1 MDNKLLLA
9 VRFDAVDKMSGAL
22 KNITASGKSGAKIL
36 KSMNDEARALEK
48 ELAAVRK
55 KMAGG
60 EGNLFE
66 LMNQER
72 QLADNVHKS
81 NGALALQEKR
91 FARIEKFKGTTQK
104 IAAGAGTAG
113 AIASATLTAPLV
125 ALGIESV
132 NAAREAKAAEAQVNA
147 SLASMG
153 SGAGRSL
160 DQLKGRAEALMKTSL
175 FDDDEILKSVTANL
189 LTFGKVQGPIFDR
202 AQQAAVDLATK
213 MGGDLQGRVLQVGK
227 ALQDPVK
234 GVTALGR
241 AGVQFSADQ
250 KAMIKSMVA
259 SGQTAKAQGLI
270 LAELEKQVGGS
281 AAAARKADPFAA
293 AKIDL
298 DEAKQAMGE
307 QLIPIMT
314 KLTKGV
320 TFLIEKFNGLSPAT
334 KQWIVGGLALVAVIG
349 PMLLGVAGLATA
361 AGAIPAI
368 LGAIGAAI
376 AFLLSP
382 IGLVVAGVVLV
393 GAALYGVGSLIA
405 KNWDSIKAGASAF
418 GSWIWNKIVSI
429 GASIGKGFMAGLAAL
444 NPFTVAKNLISR
456 ISPAVD
462 SFKKF
467 LGINSPSKL
476 FMGFGHAIPK
486 GLAMG
491 IDKGAKRPLRS
502 VARMAGGVAGAGA
515 LALTPAFGST
525 PATGAAQGQ
534 RAQIATGGT
543 AQPITINVY
552 GADGQDVKALADEVM
567 RRIEKAQGVKSRSR
581 YDD

>member
-22 KNITASGKSGAKIL
+22 KNITSSGKTGAKIL
-36 KSMNDEARALEK
+36 RDMKDEARKLERELGDVRKQIVGGLAGGGKLQGLVQREK
-48 ELAAVRK
+48 ELASAANK
-55 KMAGG
+55 A
-60 EGNLFE
+60 NA
-66 LMNQER
+66 
-72 QLADNVHKS
+72 QLDIQK
-81 NGALALQEKR
+81 GK

-113 AIASATLTAPLV
+113 AIASATLTAPLI
-125 ALGIESV
+125 AIGIESV
-132 NAAREAKAAEAQVNA
+132 NAAREAKAAEAQVTA

-153 SGAGRSL
+153 GGAGRSL
-160 DQLKGRAEALMKTSL
+160 EQLKANAEGLMKTSL

-202 AQQAAVDLATK
+202 AQQAAVDLASK
-213 MGGDLQGRVLQVGK
+213 MGGDLQGRTLQIGK

-234 GVTALGR
+234 GITALGR
-241 AGVQFSADQ
+241 AGVQFSDDQ

-281 AAAARKADPFAA
+281 GEAARNADPMAAAN
-293 AKIDL
+293 IDL
-298 DEAKQAMGE
+298 GEAKQAMGE
-307 QLIPIMT
+307 ALVPIMT

-334 KQWIVGGLALVAVIG
+334 KQWIAGGLALVAIIG
-349 PMLLGVAGLATA
+349 PLLLGVSGLVMAF
-361 AGAIPAI
+361 GAIPAI
-368 LGAIGAAI
+368 IGFVGGAFA
-376 AFLLSP
+376 LLFSP
-382 IGLVVAGVVLV
+382 IGLVVAAIV
-393 GAALYGVGSLIA
+393 GAAALIYF
-405 KNWDSIKAGASAF
+405 NWESIKAAFVAGWNMLTGFGA
-418 GSWIWNKIVSI
+418 K
-429 GASIGKGFMAGLAAL
+429 MAGLGKAIVMGLVNGLLGAGSAVVNAL
-444 NPFTVAKNLISR
+444 MGIAQKGVTAFKN
-456 ISPAVD
+456 
-462 SFKKF
+462 FF
-467 LGINSPSKL
+467 GIKSPSRL
-476 FMGFGHAIPK
+476 FMGMGGHMAD
-486 GLAMG
+486 GLAIG

-515 LALTPAFGST
+515 LALTPAFAAT
-525 PATGAAQGQ
+525 PASAAAQGP
-534 RAQIATGGT
+534 RAQISTGA

-567 RRIEKAQGVKSRSR
+567 RRIERANGVKSRSR